1 MTKMLIATADAF
13 GKDANFIA
21 KGQVVSAD
29 AVDWKDGD
37 PGFIAAPSG
46 INANAVVEVSAIAPT
61 GPNPKNPQQIAPG
74 TVQTV
79 GGYVE
84 NGATLVGEVTAPVKV
99 RITDAGIDKD
109 DDTQA
114 KITEAVAEAAAKDAK
129 PKTARKTEG

>member
-1 MTKMLIATADAF
+1 MTKMLIATQDAF
-13 GKDANFIA
+13 SKNATYIA

-29 AVDWKDGD
+29 EVDWTDGD

-74 TVQTV
+74 TVQTA

-84 NGATLVGEVTAPVKV
+84 NGARLVGEVTAPVKV
-99 RITDAGIDKD
+99 RITDAGIDPD
-109 DDTQA
+109 DDTQG
-114 KITEAVAEAAAKDAK
+114 KITEAVAKAAAKEASAPRK
-129 PKTARKTEG
+129 PAEK

>member
-13 GKDANFIA
+13 DKNANFVA
-21 KGQVVSAD
+21 KGEVIGAD
-29 AVDWKDGD
+29 QVDWKEGG

-74 TVQTV
+74 TVQTT
-79 GGYVE
+79 GGYVQD
-84 NGATLVGEVTAPVKV
+84 GARLVGEVTAPVKV
-99 RITDAGIDKD
+99 RITDAGIDPD

-114 KITEAVAEAAAKDAK
+114 KITEAVTKASAKDAAAPRK
-129 PKTARKTEG
+129 PADK